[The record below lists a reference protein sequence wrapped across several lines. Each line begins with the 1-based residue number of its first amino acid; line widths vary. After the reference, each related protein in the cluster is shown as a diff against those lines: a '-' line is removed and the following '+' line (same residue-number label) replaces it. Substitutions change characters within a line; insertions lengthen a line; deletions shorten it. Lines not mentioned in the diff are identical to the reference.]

1 MADWQ
6 DAHMSRPTADVSVR
20 VAWADDARG
29 IAELQVRAWR
39 TTHAGLLPDDVLAG
53 LDADALAA
61 SWAQALSRP
70 KDARNRV
77 LVALERNRIV
87 GFAVTSPAGDPDADP
102 VADGEV
108 GEFCV
113 DPGEHRLGHGSRL
126 VQACADTLSAD
137 RFTRAVT
144 WVNSTDDV
152 LRGFFESSGWAPD
165 TAHRE
170 LDLRGDGAVRV
181 KQVRLHTA
189 I

>member
-1 MADWQ
+1 MIR
-6 DAHMSRPTADVSVR
+6 RPPRST
-20 VAWADDARG
+20 
-29 IAELQVRAWR
+29 R
-39 TTHAGLLPDDVLAG
+39 TDTLFPYTTLFR
-53 LDADALAA
+53 
-61 SWAQALSRP
+61 S
-70 KDARNRV
+70 
-77 LVALERNRIV
+77 
-87 GFAVTSPAGDPDADP
+87 
-102 VADGEV
+102 ADGEV

-126 VQACADTLSAD
+126 VQACADTLSSD

-170 LDLRGDGAVRV
+170 LDLRGDGAVTV

-189 I
+189 L